1 MATYWGYEQGNRKF
15 EIVAD
20 GTVVATE
27 NIVGKWNKEEF
38 VDVEYKLPETLVKGK
53 NQIEVMFRS
62 EKNSVAGGIFM
73 LRLLT
78 E

>member
-1 MATYWGYEQGNRKF
+1 M
-15 EIVAD
+15 
-20 GTVVATE
+20 
-27 NIVGKWNKEEF
+27 GKWNKEEF
-38 VDVEYKLPETLVKGK
+38 VDVEYKLPEALVKGK

-62 EKNSVAGGIFM
+62 KDNNVAGGIFM